1 MEPPAPP
8 RQRPKNRPPN
18 APFGV
23 WLRALLPAVGT
34 MVLAPVEASAAQAPS
49 EGIPIVVMVAGLGLA
64 LSFLVAVG
72 VAVDVAVTV
81 GVGVGVACTTT
92 LHAENSE
99 VLLFGSVAVA
109 VTTWPDCTVTGKVT
123 LIVALQLA
131 SVGMSLKP
139 MKVCPSPLPNG
150 SHCTLSK
157 NSTRNVVLG
166 VLFKLP

>member
-1 MEPPAPP
+1 LHGETL
-8 RQRPKNRPPN
+8 
-18 APFGV
+18 GV
-23 WLRALLPAVGT
+23 AVAVG
-34 MVLAPVEASAAQAPS
+34 V
-49 EGIPIVVMVAGLGLA
+49 GGGLA
-64 LSFLVAVG
+64 LGVGVGVGVAVAAAVAVAVAVTVGVAVGVRVGVVVAVG
-72 VAVDVAVTV
+72 VAVGEAVGV

-157 NSTRNVVLG
+157 NSTRKVVLAA
-166 VLFKLP
+166 LFKLP